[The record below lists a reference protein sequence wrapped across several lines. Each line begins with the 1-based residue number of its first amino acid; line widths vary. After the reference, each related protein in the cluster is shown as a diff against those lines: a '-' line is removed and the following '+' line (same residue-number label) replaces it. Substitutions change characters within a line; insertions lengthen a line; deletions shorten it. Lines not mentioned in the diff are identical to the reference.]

1 MKNYNLIFALLIG
14 IFLSACSSDDDTPSN
29 PDNPHLNYDYGFFV
43 LNEGSSA
50 GGTVS
55 FVSTDLEEVSHDLFD
70 LENPNE
76 ELGLGLFLQSIFFD
90 DTRAFIVSNGSNLIS
105 VVDRYSFE
113 LLGRIEQGLSV
124 PRYGV
129 IMDGKAYV
137 TNQGDFMSTADDFVA
152 VIDLQSLEVE
162 NNISVPGPIEF
173 IEAHEGKL
181 YIQSAAYNM
190 GNQISIL
197 NPTTEDVQTISVSEE
212 LNSIDIAG
220 NALYALSTSGIEK
233 VNLTDLSVSMLLPFP
248 SGTFPTKL
256 KIENGKIYYS
266 EGKDVFF
273 FPIENP
279 KLPTTPLL
287 TYESNSEFG
296 VMYGFEV
303 EAGRIFIADA
313 GDFASSGSLHI
324 YDSEGVF
331 LKEIEVGIAPNGF
344 YFNN

>member
-1 MKNYNLIFALLIG
+1 
-14 IFLSACSSDDDTPSN
+14 
-29 PDNPHLNYDYGFFV
+29 
-43 LNEGSSA
+43 
-50 GGTVS
+50 
-55 FVSTDLEEVSHDLFD
+55 
-70 LENPNE
+70 
-76 ELGLGLFLQSIFFD
+76 
-90 DTRAFIVSNGSNLIS
+90 
-105 VVDRYSFE
+105 
-113 LLGRIEQGLSV
+113 
-124 PRYGV
+124 
-129 IMDGKAYV
+129 
-137 TNQGDFMSTADDFVA
+137 DFVA

-266 EGKDVFF
+266 EGKDVF
-273 FPIENP
+273 
-279 KLPTTPLL
+279 
-287 TYESNSEFG
+287 
-296 VMYGFEV
+296 
-303 EAGRIFIADA
+303 
-313 GDFASSGSLHI
+313 
-324 YDSEGVF
+324 
-331 LKEIEVGIAPNGF
+331 
-344 YFNN
+344 

>member
-1 MKNYNLIFALLIG
+1 
-14 IFLSACSSDDDTPSN
+14 
-29 PDNPHLNYDYGFFV
+29 
-43 LNEGSSA
+43 
-50 GGTVS
+50 
-55 FVSTDLEEVSHDLFD
+55 
-70 LENPNE
+70 
-76 ELGLGLFLQSIFFD
+76 
-90 DTRAFIVSNGSNLIS
+90 
-105 VVDRYSFE
+105 
-113 LLGRIEQGLSV
+113 
-124 PRYGV
+124 
-129 IMDGKAYV
+129 
-137 TNQGDFMSTADDFVA
+137 
-152 VIDLQSLEVE
+152 
-162 NNISVPGPIEF
+162 
-173 IEAHEGKL
+173 
-181 YIQSAAYNM
+181 
-190 GNQISIL
+190 NQISIL

-303 EAGRIFIADA
+303 ESGR
-313 GDFASSGSLHI
+313 
-324 YDSEGVF
+324 
-331 LKEIEVGIAPNGF
+331 
-344 YFNN
+344 